1 MAIKSATANNEVFL
15 QGTFL
20 GIGINADGTLGT
32 TKGAPKGLTS
42 DVETGLYRVGMIAD
56 FDGFDTGKKMV
67 LNDVLLQGRA
77 IEGFNIGYKT
87 GGSTYVQS
95 NMLLTG
101 FSEVDGKLTDT
112 SNKAVAS
119 ATWNGKTTENLG
131 ISQKISLADDAKYIR
146 IDVTLTNQSGA
157 AMTDLRYM
165 RSFDPDQSDKYATKN
180 TIESQGKN
188 GALVSAYVNSTNP
201 FFLYSDDD
209 RAVASFYG
217 FVNSDPYAAA
227 AYDKPQAEGY
237 TKTIDQTL
245 NLTFGIGTL
254 GAGQSTTITMYM
266 GVTDNLKATIAQI
279 NANAGDTPTAP
290 PSPPPPP
297 TNDAPDAVNDSFKL
311 KQDGSVKGNVLA
323 NDKDADGDALSALL
337 KSGPAHGTISFSA
350 DGGFVYTPDKGFS
363 GTDSFAYTASD
374 GKATDSA
381 TVTLS
386 VEAAPVLPPVVVPPV
401 VVPPVVTDLLD
412 RVGTI
417 NGSSSASEVLSGKSG
432 ANTFYFDEGVTG
444 NDRIVNFEKNDV
456 LVLEKALFDANKD
469 GLIALSGNVLS
480 IDAPKIGDMLRID
493 GVSALRFLG
502 TDDAGNSVYADA
514 SVRPRGAKEST
525 LADNVFAGDKGDKKK
540 NVFFFDTDLGADLG
554 SDTINLFGKRDLIAT
569 TTKLTDGNDDGLIVG
584 NNGLF
589 SLGDGLGSIA
599 LKGTNGAAVSTIEYD
614 GSTVRGDVTY
624 YVYSLVGSTSTD
636 VSDLGF

>member
-1 MAIKSATANNEVFL
+1 MTIKSATANNEVFL

-32 TKGAPKGLTS
+32 TKAAPKGLTS
-42 DVETGLYRVGMIAD
+42 DVDTGLYRVGMIAD

-157 AMTDLRYM
+157 SMSDLRYM

-180 TIESQGKN
+180 TIESQGKD

-237 TKTIDQTL
+237 TKTVDQTL

-279 NANAGDTPTAP
+279 DANAGDTPTAP
-290 PSPPPPP
+290 PPPPPRP

-311 KQDGSVKGNVLA
+311 KEDGSVKGNVLA
-323 NDKDADGDALSALL
+323 NDKDANGDALSALL
-337 KSGPAHGTISFSA
+337 KSGPAHGTISFST
-350 DGGFVYTPDKGFS
+350 DGGFVYTPKTGFS

-386 VEAAPVLPPVVVPPV
+386 VEAAPVLPPVA
-401 VVPPVVTDLLD
+401 VPPVVTDLLD

-417 NGSSSASEVLSGKSG
+417 NGSSSASEILSGKSG

-456 LVLEKALFDANKD
+456 LVFEKALHDGNRD
-469 GLIALSGNVLS
+469 GLILFSNNVLS
-480 IDAPKIGDMLRID
+480 IDAPKVGDMLRID
-493 GVSALRFLG
+493 GVSALRLIG

-525 LADNVFAGDKGDKKK
+525 LADNVFTGDKADKKK

-584 NNGLF
+584 TDGLF
-589 SLGDGLGSIA
+589 NLGDGMGSIA

>member
-1 MAIKSATANNEVFL
+1 MTIKSATANNEVFL

-32 TKGAPKGLTS
+32 TKAAPKGLTS
-42 DVETGLYRVGMIAD
+42 DVDTGLYRVGMIAD

-101 FSEVDGKLTDT
+101 FSEVDGKLTNT

-180 TIESQGKN
+180 TIESQGKD

-290 PSPPPPP
+290 PPPPPPP

-311 KQDGSVKGNVLA
+311 KEDGSVKGNVLA

-456 LVLEKALFDANKD
+456 LVLEKALFDGNKD

-624 YVYSLVGSTSTD
+624 YVYSLVGSTLTD

>member
-42 DVETGLYRVGMIAD
+42 DVDTGLYRVGMIAD

-290 PSPPPPP
+290 PSPP

-311 KQDGSVKGNVLA
+311 KEDGSVKGNVLA

>member
-32 TKGAPKGLTS
+32 TKAAPKGLTS
-42 DVETGLYRVGMIAD
+42 DVDTGLHRVGMIAD

-101 FSEVDGKLTDT
+101 FSEVAGKLTDT

-131 ISQKISLADDAKYIR
+131 IFQKVSLADDAKYIR

-165 RSFDPDQSDKYATKN
+165 RSFDPDQSDKFATKN
-180 TIESQGKN
+180 TIESQGKD

-237 TKTIDQTL
+237 TQTIDQTL
-245 NLTFGIGTL
+245 NLTFGVGTL

-290 PSPPPPP
+290 PPP

-311 KQDGSVKGNVLA
+311 KEDGSVKGNVLT

-337 KSGPAHGTISFSA
+337 ESGPAHGTISFSA
-350 DGGFVYTPDKGFS
+350 DGGFVYTPAKGFS
-363 GTDSFAYTASD
+363 GTDSFTYTASD

-386 VEAAPVLPPVVVPPV
+386 VEAAPVLPPVVPPV

-412 RVGTI
+412 RMGTI
-417 NGSSSASEVLSGKSG
+417 NGSSSASEVLSGKLG

-456 LVLEKALFDANKD
+456 LVLEKALFDGNKD
-469 GLIALSGNVLS
+469 GLIALSDNVLA

-554 SDTINLFGKRDLIAT
+554 SDTINLFGKRDLIVT

-599 LKGTNGAAVSTIEYD
+599 LKGTYGAAVSTIEYD
-614 GSTVRGDVTY
+614 GSIVRGDVTY
-624 YVYSLVGSTSTD
+624 YVYSLTGSTSTD